1 MVRKANSKVFFFSFT
16 TMEKKGEEKEN
27 TGQRDMS
34 LITATIS
41 VASVMYQHTVKTRME
56 NRKGPICTV
65 LSLG

>member
-34 LITATIS
+34 FNHCHDQCGIS
-41 VASVMYQHTVKTRME
+41 DVSTYGQNEDGK
-56 NRKGPICTV
+56 
-65 LSLG
+65 